1 MDILALAIV
10 GVLALV
16 LTEQIHSKRGQKW
29 RSALAA
35 SREALA
41 RSEGRIH
48 HLEDQCTMLKT
59 MLDAAH
65 ETIVELRRE
74 GFELP
79 PASPELPERPASMKV
94 PGVVMEAIH
103 GIARPGELLYN
114 QLVAEAQNDLEVE
127 GAKPDDVAQKIA
139 EGSSYSPYA

>member
-65 ETIVELRRE
+65 ETKEDRSRGLRR
-74 GFELP
+74 GGHIPHLGR
-79 PASPELPERPASMKV
+79 ARYPEVCGP
-94 PGVVMEAIH
+94 
-103 GIARPGELLYN
+103 
-114 QLVAEAQNDLEVE
+114 
-127 GAKPDDVAQKIA
+127 
-139 EGSSYSPYA
+139 

>member
-1 MDILALAIV
+1 MEILALAIV

-16 LTEQIHSKRGQKW
+16 LTDQIHSKRGQKW

-48 HLEDQCTMLKT
+48 HLEDQCKMLKT

-65 ETIVELRRE
+65 DTIVELRRE

-79 PASPELPERPASMKV
+79 PASPELPETRADFKV
-94 PGVVMEAIH
+94 PAVVMDAIH

-139 EGSSYSPYA
+139 KGSSYSPYV